1 MSFAGS
7 TQRMP
12 GVGQEAPA
20 PVELADRW
28 HSFAR
33 RVRWW
38 VGTFSHLRTVV
49 VVALVVTVIGR
60 QFGRVGA
67 VVVVVTLCGLLANP
81 GGGRVITREL
91 RRLLG
96 LWWRY
101 RWSSNASRVGL
112 GSDGESSSF
121 EPPELR
127 RLTVDPLGRTYRL
140 RVARLKLAE
149 VEASAERLRGKWR
162 AHHVL
167 VTVPKPGYVDLR
179 VLRRDPIGHTI
190 AYRSGRPVA
199 TLQDGSPF
207 DWPVGGGHAL
217 IAGSTGSGKS
227 GVLAAIVA
235 SFADRDDVALL
246 AIDLK
251 RVEVAALRP
260 RCSKVATDLVGTYG
274 LLSWLVETMED
285 RWSIMEA
292 EGVRTWQ
299 ASASRPWLVLIV
311 DEFAAIAAVDAL
323 HPDQKQAAKD
333 AANRLG
339 LVDALASRGR
349 AAGVE
354 LILCTQSPAADL
366 FGKTAIRSNLPRR
379 AVARVVSADQS
390 FVGLGVHGGGA
401 ESIDA
406 ARPGTVRLIVPGLDG
421 IATARFAYLPDG
433 AVEAMAQRTAHLA
446 PMLDASPIEDHT
458 QHEPAP
464 AAPSNP
470 PATASNAPPSHNER
484 SEAGATEPPR
494 AQTHAVGWSPF
505 SCAAGDER
513 PAQKAGT
520 PHPRN
525 PYRGRGAA
533 PSDPEASDSRGA
545 TPPPKPGYRPTDP
558 AAGDEPGFVPALASA
573 DTPTFARGESERLP
587 SGAPRTPDSGTPGPH
602 RAPLTGNDHGSTCSP
617 DVLIIPHADER
628 RRNPATGRPFPASYR
643 KRWSDGTLRNY
654 PETA

>member
-38 VGTFSHLRTVV
+38 VGTLSHLRTVL
-49 VVALVVTVIGR
+49 VVALVATVIAR
-60 QFGRVGA
+60 WFGSVGL

-81 GGGRVITREL
+81 GGRLIVTHEL

-112 GSDGESSSF
+112 GADGESSTF

-127 RLTVDPLGRTYRL
+127 RLTVDPLGRTYRV

-162 AHHVL
+162 AVDVL
-167 VTVPKPGYVDLR
+167 VSVPKPGFVDLR
-179 VLRRDPIGHTI
+179 VIKRDPIGRPI
-190 AYRSGRPVA
+190 PYRPGRSVA

-260 RCSKVATDLVGTYG
+260 RCSKVATDLVGTHG

-285 RWSIMEA
+285 RWSIMEV
-292 EGVRTWQ
+292 EGRRTWQ
-299 ASASRPWLVLIV
+299 ASSARPWLVLIV

-323 HPDQKQAAKD
+323 HPDQKQATKD

-349 AAGVE
+349 AAGIE
-354 LILCTQSPAADL
+354 LILCTQSPTADL

-401 ESIDA
+401 EAIDA

-421 IATARFAYLPDG
+421 IATARFAYLADD

-446 PMLDASPIEDHT
+446 PMLDASPIDDHA

-464 AAPSNP
+464 AAPSTPSANP
-470 PATASNAPPSHNER
+470 TSEDSHNR
-484 SEAGATEPPR
+484 RAGATGPLITRTRQGFTLLSGGDEPPAR
-494 AQTHAVGWSPF
+494 IIGRT
-505 SCAAGDER
+505 
-513 PAQKAGT
+513 T
-520 PHPRN
+520 P
-525 PYRGRGAA
+525 
-533 PSDPEASDSRGA
+533 S
-545 TPPPKPGYRPTDP
+545 PPPKTGYRPGDP
-558 AAGDEPGFVPALASA
+558 SAGDEPGVPCGDSGTANPTSA
-573 DTPTFARGESERLP
+573 CGESRPNPHGPHL
-587 SGAPRTPDSGTPGPH
+587 TPQRGTPGPH
-602 RAPLTGNDHGSTCSP
+602 RAPPTVNANGSTCSP
-617 DVLIIPHADER
+617 EPLIVAHNDPR
-628 RRNPATGRPFPASYR
+628 RLSPRTGRPLPASYR
-643 KRWSDGTLRNY
+643 KRWPDGTLRNY
-654 PETA
+654 PPPAA

>member
-12 GVGQEAPA
+12 GVGQEVPA
-20 PVELADRW
+20 PVEMADRA
-28 HSFAR
+28 HAFAR
-33 RVRWW
+33 RWRRRIGIV
-38 VGTFSHLRTVV
+38 SHLRTVV
-49 VVALVVTVIGR
+49 VVALVATVIGR
-60 QFGRVGA
+60 RFGSVGL
-67 VVVVVTLCGLLANP
+67 VVALVVTCGLLANP
-81 GGGRVITREL
+81 GGRRIVVYEL

-112 GSDGESSSF
+112 GADGESSSF

-127 RLTVDPLGRTYRL
+127 RLMVDPLGRTYRL

-149 VEASAERLRGKWR
+149 VEASAERLRGKWK

-167 VTVPKPGYVDLR
+167 VTVPKPGFVDLR
-179 VLRRDPIGHTI
+179 VIKRDPIGHTI
-190 AYRSGRPVA
+190 PYRPGRPVA

-235 SFADRDDVALL
+235 SFADRPDVALL

-260 RCSKVATDLVGTYG
+260 RCSKVATDLVATHG
-274 LLSWLVETMED
+274 LLSWLVETMES
-285 RWSIMEA
+285 RWLIMEA

-299 ASASRPWLVLIV
+299 ASSARPWLVLIV

-323 HPDQKQAAKD
+323 HPDQRQAAKD

-354 LILCTQSPAADL
+354 LILCTQSPSADL

-401 ESIDA
+401 EAIDA

-421 IATARFAYLPDG
+421 ITTARFAYLAD
-433 AVEAMAQRTAHLA
+433 AVVETMAYRTAHLA
-446 PMLDASPIEDHT
+446 PDLSADLSTPT
-458 QHEPAP
+458 
-464 AAPSNP
+464 
-470 PATASNAPPSHNER
+470 APPSEAPAEHNDHR
-484 SEAGATEPPR
+484 EAGATEPPR
-494 AQTHAVGWSPF
+494 AKTHAVGWSLF
-505 SCAAGDER
+505 SRAAGDER
-513 PAQKAGT
+513 PARTVGT

-525 PYRGRGAA
+525 PYMGRQTA
-533 PSDPEASDSRGA
+533 PSDPGAASVRRG
-545 TPPPKPGYRPTDP
+545 TPPPRSGWRPGDL
-558 AAGDEPGFVPALASA
+558 ASGDEPGFVPALAST
-573 DTPTFARGESERLP
+573 DTPTLAGGESWPTPR
-587 SGAPRTPDSGTPGPH
+587 GALQIQHDTTPGPH
-602 RAPLTGNDHGSTCSP
+602 RVPLTGNVTASTSSP
-617 DVLIIPHADER
+617 DVLIIPHNDER
-628 RRNPATGRPFPASYR
+628 RRNPATGRPFPATYR
-643 KRWSDGTLRNY
+643 KRWSDGSLRNY

>member
-28 HSFAR
+28 HSLAR

-38 VGTFSHLRTVV
+38 VGTCSHLRTVI
-49 VVALVVTVIGR
+49 VVALVATVIGR
-60 QFGRVGA
+60 RFGSLGL
-67 VVVVVTLCGLLANP
+67 VVVVVTSCALLANP
-81 GGGRVITREL
+81 GGRRIVVHEL

-179 VLRRDPIGHTI
+179 VIKRDPIGRPI
-190 AYRSGRPVA
+190 PYRPGRPVA

-235 SFADRDDVALL
+235 SFADRPDVALL

-260 RCSKVATDLVGTYG
+260 RCSKVATDLVGAHG

-292 EGVRTWQ
+292 EGRRTWQ

-323 HPDQKQAAKD
+323 HPDQKQAVKD
-333 AANRLG
+333 AANLLG

-349 AAGVE
+349 AAGIE
-354 LILCTQSPAADL
+354 LLICTQSPAADL
-366 FGKTAIRSNLPRR
+366 FGRTSIRSNLPRR

-406 ARPGTVRLIVPGLDG
+406 SRPGTVKLIVPGLDG
-421 IATARFAYLPDG
+421 IATARFAYFADTE
-433 AVEAMAQRTAHLA
+433 VEAMAARTAHLA
-446 PMLDASPIEDHT
+446 PDLSADLSTPT
-458 QHEPAP
+458 
-464 AAPSNP
+464 
-470 PATASNAPPSHNER
+470 APPSEAPAEHKR
-484 SEAGATEPPR
+484 SAGATQPPTSRPRRQGFTLLSGGDEPPAR
-494 AQTHAVGWSPF
+494 VI
-505 SCAAGDER
+505 
-513 PAQKAGT
+513 GT
-520 PHPRN
+520 ARN
-525 PYRGRGAA
+525 PIGENPYMGRQTA
-533 PSDPEASDSRGA
+533 PSDPGAASVRRG
-545 TPPPKPGYRPTDP
+545 TPPPRRGWRPGDL
-558 AAGDEPGFVPALASA
+558 ASGDEPGFVSALAST
-573 DTPTFARGESERLP
+573 DTPTSAGGGSWPTPRGAHP
-587 SGAPRTPDSGTPGPH
+587 IPPTGTPGPH
-602 RAPLTGNDHGSTCSP
+602 RAPLTGNVTASTYSP
-617 DVLIIPHADER
+617 DAQLIVPHNDPR
-628 RRNPATGRPFPASYR
+628 RINPNTGKPYPATYR
-643 KRWSDGTLRNY
+643 RRWSDGTLRNY
-654 PETA
+654 PESAA

>member
-60 QFGRVGA
+60 QFGRVG
-67 VVVVVTLCGLLANP
+67 VVIVVVTLCGLLANP
-81 GGGRVITREL
+81 GGGRIVVHEL

-112 GSDGESSSF
+112 GSDGESASF

-149 VEASAERLRGKWR
+149 VEASAERLRGKWK

-167 VTVPKPGYVDLR
+167 VSVPRPGFVDLR
-179 VLRRDPIGHTI
+179 VIKHDPLGRPIP
-190 AYRSGRPVA
+190 YRSGRPVA

-246 AIDLK
+246 AVDLK
-251 RVEVAALRP
+251 RVEVAQLRP
-260 RCSKVATDLVGTYG
+260 RCSKVATDLVGTHG
-274 LLSWLVETMED
+274 LLSWLVETMES
-285 RWSIMEA
+285 RWLTMEV

-349 AAGVE
+349 AAGIE
-354 LILCTQSPAADL
+354 LLICTQSPTADL

-379 AVARVVSADQS
+379 LVARVVSADQS

-421 IATARFAYLPDG
+421 ITTARFAYLADG
-433 AVEAMAQRTAHLA
+433 AVEAMANRTAHLA
-446 PMLDASPIEDHT
+446 PNLDASPIDDHA
-458 QHEPAP
+458 QREPAP
-464 AAPSNP
+464 AVPSTSSANP
-470 PATASNAPPSHNER
+470 TSEDSHNR
-484 SEAGATEPPR
+484 RAGATGPLITRTRRQGFTLLSGGDEPPAR
-494 AQTHAVGWSPF
+494 IIGRT
-505 SCAAGDER
+505 
-513 PAQKAGT
+513 T
-520 PHPRN
+520 P
-525 PYRGRGAA
+525 
-533 PSDPEASDSRGA
+533 S
-545 TPPPKPGYRPTDP
+545 PPPKTGYRPGDP
-558 AAGDEPGFVPALASA
+558 SAGDEPGVPCGDSGTANPS
-573 DTPTFARGESERLP
+573 FARGENGP
-587 SGAPRTPDSGTPGPH
+587 NPHGQYQTQHDGTPGPH
-602 RAPLTGNDHGSTCSP
+602 HAPLAANVTGSTCSP
-617 DVLIIPHADER
+617 EPLIVAHNDPR
-628 RRNPATGRPFPASYR
+628 RLSPRTGRPLPASYR
-643 KRWSDGTLRNY
+643 KRWPDGTLRNY
-654 PETA
+654 PPPAA